1 MCDEV
6 YRTGAKIDKCYF
18 APNLKGAEDDIRKP
32 NPGMA
37 IMAKEEFPQIDFEH
51 AVMVGDTDTDVE
63 FGRNLGM
70 KTVRVLTEEPV
81 SVKAD
86 ASVHSLIELL
96 NELNK

>member
-1 MCDEV
+1 
-6 YRTGAKIDKCYF
+6 
-18 APNLKGAEDDIRKP
+18 
-32 NPGMA
+32 
-37 IMAKEEFPQIDFEH
+37 
-51 AVMVGDTDTDVE
+51 
-63 FGRNLGM
+63 M